1 MPARSLL
8 KVPAAPTIKLKRGPD
23 GTIPP
28 EEIERLAESV
38 QDLMTLLAGG
48 LTFGDGS
55 SSSIGGNVY
64 SQFVDYYFVAAN
76 TTYQIPHGLGVVP
89 KGFLVVN
96 STKAGR
102 VFDPDFGAGWGAQFI
117 SLQSAGVTNKVKLLL
132 LG

>member
-1 MPARSLL
+1 MATRPLL
-8 KVPAAPTIKLKRGPD
+8 KVPAAPSIKLKRGPD
-23 GTIPP
+23 GMIPP

-64 SQFVDYYFVAAN
+64 SQFVDYLFVAAS
-76 TTYQIPHGLGVVP
+76 TVYQIPHGLGVVP
-89 KGFLVVN
+89 KGFLIVN

-102 VFDPDFGAGWGAQFI
+102 IFDPDFGAGWGTKFV
-117 SLQSAGVTNKVKLLL
+117 SLQSAGTNNKVKLLL